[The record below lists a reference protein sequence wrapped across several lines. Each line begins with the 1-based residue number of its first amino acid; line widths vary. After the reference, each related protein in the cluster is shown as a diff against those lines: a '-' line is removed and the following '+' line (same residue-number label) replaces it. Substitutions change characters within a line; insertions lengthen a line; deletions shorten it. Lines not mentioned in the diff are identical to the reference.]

1 MASDYAGNDVTS
13 SLTATDVTPC
23 LAQESC
29 FGCDITFASKG
40 LCAPGTYLYLYRS
53 GLLPLHER
61 IAVRHMCIVRLVQ
74 PRNSSPCSEEVCATQ
89 RTHGMFVLCFAKS
102 WCCLCL
108 ETKTGRL
115 HCAEQRTRA
124 MTRLQF

>member
-29 FGCDITFASKG
+29 LGCDINFASNG

-53 GLLPLHER
+53 GLLPLYKR

-74 PRNSSPCSEEVCATQ
+74 P
-89 RTHGMFVLCFAKS
+89 
-102 WCCLCL
+102 
-108 ETKTGRL
+108 
-115 HCAEQRTRA
+115 
-124 MTRLQF
+124 